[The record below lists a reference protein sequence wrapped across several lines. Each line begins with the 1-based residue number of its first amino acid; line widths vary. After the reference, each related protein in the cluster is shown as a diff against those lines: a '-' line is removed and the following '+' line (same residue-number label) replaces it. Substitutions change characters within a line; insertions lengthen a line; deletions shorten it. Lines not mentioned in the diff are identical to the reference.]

1 MARGGLTG
9 TGPLELFG
17 ASPQLPTPAGGSLA
31 FLGPAEACWAL
42 ALHGVVAGD
51 LPAPLLSS

>member
-1 MARGGLTG
+1 MG
-9 TGPLELFG
+9 TGPLELSG

-42 ALHGVVAGD
+42 ALRGVVAGD